1 MSEDEPR
8 ISTLAFLT
16 PGNYLD
22 DDPSGGL
29 EDTLK
34 LFEHG
39 EELGFD
45 GAWIR
50 QRHLEH
56 GVSSGAVFLAAAS
69 QRTRT
74 IELGTAVIPIGYE
87 SPFRLAEDLATA
99 DVLSR
104 GRLQAGFSAGRPQH
118 VDLIGHLVHD
128 RDWRDVDFSHR
139 RLERLLDNLRGE
151 FLGDADTVIHSP
163 GNVQRPRLQ
172 PYSRGL
178 VDRIWYGTGSLGSA
192 RWAGSAGVNLLLG
205 NVTQAEG
212 TDDFSTA
219 QVNQIAAFRAELPP
233 GRTPRIALGR
243 VILPTD
249 SADAPTR
256 RKYEAYVASRYERT
270 LSPRDVFGKRM
281 MFATDLIGPAAQ
293 IVEQLRSERAL
304 HGLTELRAELPY
316 EFVIRD
322 YEQILH
328 DVVRHVAPAL
338 GWTPAHTAS
347 ERPPRGT
354 NDAAATAGATA

>member
-1 MSEDEPR
+1 MSHEADVQ

-22 DDPSGGL
+22 DDPYGGL
-29 EDTLK
+29 EDTLQ
-34 LFEHG
+34 LFEYG
-39 EELGFD
+39 ERLGYD

-56 GVSSGAVFLAAAS
+56 GVSSGAVFLAAAG
-69 QRTRT
+69 QRTHT

-87 SPFRLAEDLATA
+87 SPFRLGEDLATA

-104 GRLQAGFSAGRPQH
+104 GRLQAGFSAGTPQH
-118 VDLIGHLVHD
+118 VELIGNLVHD
-128 RDWRDVDFSHR
+128 GDWHELDFSHT
-139 RLERLLDNLRGE
+139 RLERLLDNLRGN

-172 PYSRGL
+172 PYSKGL
-178 VDRIWYGTGSLGSA
+178 VERIWYGTGSLGSA

-219 QVNQIAAFRAELPP
+219 QINQIAAFREELPA

-249 SADAPTR
+249 SADAATR
-256 RKYEAYVASRYERT
+256 HKYEAYVASRYERT
-270 LSPRDVFGKRM
+270 LMPQLLRNRRM
-281 MFATDLIGPAAQ
+281 MFAADLIGPSEQ
-293 IVEQLRSERAL
+293 IVEQLRAERAL
-304 HGLTELRAELPY
+304 HGLTELRGELPY
-316 EFVIRD
+316 EFVIED

-328 DVVRHVAPAL
+328 DVVHSVAPAL
-338 GWTPAHTAS
+338 GWTPAHA
-347 ERPPRGT
+347 RV
-354 NDAAATAGATA
+354 